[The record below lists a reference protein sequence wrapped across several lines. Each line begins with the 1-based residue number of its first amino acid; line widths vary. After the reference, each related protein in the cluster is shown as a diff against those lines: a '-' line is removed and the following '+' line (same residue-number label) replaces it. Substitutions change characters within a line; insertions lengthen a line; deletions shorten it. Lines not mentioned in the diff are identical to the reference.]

1 MAGKLPAR
9 ARRPAADAPRRHDVR
24 VRLSAAEF
32 DLLRDAAERDGL
44 SLGAWLGRLA
54 VQHASNVSA
63 PPLPATVKELIAELV
78 KLRVEVLDGTDVP
91 IVEIGSPPKQPD
103 PRLQRIDALTAAAI
117 NAARRRPRRRSPRT
131 SA

>member
-1 MAGKLPAR
+1 
-9 ARRPAADAPRRHDVR
+9 

-32 DLLRDAAERDGL
+32 DLLRAAAERDGL

-78 KLRVEVLDGTDVP
+78 KLRVEVLDGIDVP
-91 IVEIGSPPKQPD
+91 IVEIGSPPKQPG
-103 PRLQRIDALTAAAI
+103 PRLHRIDALTAAAI
-117 NAARRRPRRRSPRT
+117 NATRRPASRRGRPRT